1 MGALMGAWGALGSIV
16 MGTGKAKAQAC
27 MHRVFVLS
35 QGPPP
40 PSPNLNPFSSP
51 SPPPWRS

>member
-1 MGALMGAWGALGSIV
+1 MGALMGAWGALESIV

-27 MHRVFVLS
+27 MHRDFVLS

-40 PSPNLNPFSSP
+40 PSPNLNP
-51 SPPPWRS
+51 